1 MKVIQMVSSLLPG
14 DAVGNDTLAIQRALL
29 EQGYETEIYF
39 GSATEKTNSLGK
51 PWDNLSLKKDD
62 VLLYHHAT
70 GSDMCYKLEKF
81 PCRKIL
87 LYHNITP
94 PEFFEGIS
102 KGTQRATQ
110 AGLRCT
116 RYLADKMDY
125 CLADSEYNKQD
136 LLSMGY
142 TCPID
147 VRPILIPFSDY
158 EQEPDAA
165 TLEKYRDGVTNIL
178 FVGRI
183 APNKKFEDIIRAF
196 YYYKTQKNPNSR
208 LILVGSCGGMENYQQ
223 ALEQYVRQLGLEQ
236 SVVFS
241 GHVSFPEILAF
252 YHAADLF
259 LCMSEHEGFCVP
271 LVEAMF
277 FGVPIVAYDSTA
289 IPSTLGGSGILLK
302 EKSPVFA
309 GEVMHR
315 VLTDEQLK
323 TQVIAEQK
331 KRLQDFSY
339 EKVSEQL
346 IAYLQAFFAGGGG
359 NK

>member
-1 MKVIQMVSSLLPG
+1 MRVIQIVSALLPG
-14 DAVGNDTLAIQRALL
+14 DAVGNDALAIQRMLQ
-29 EQGYETEIYF
+29 EQGYETGIYYHN
-39 GSATEKTNSLGK
+39 AHEKTAALGK
-51 PWDNLSLKKDD
+51 NREHLRLTEQD

-70 GSDMCYKLEKF
+70 GDDICYQMEKF
-81 PCRKIL
+81 PCRKVMV
-87 LYHNITP
+87 YHNITP
-94 PEFFEGIS
+94 PEFFEGFS
-102 KGTQRATQ
+102 KEVQRGTRA
-110 AGLRCT
+110 GIRCT
-116 RYLADKMDY
+116 QYLADKMDY

-136 LLSMGY
+136 LLRMGY

-165 TLEKYRDGVTNIL
+165 TLKKYRDGVTNIL

-183 APNKKFEDIIRAF
+183 APNKKFEDIIRVF

-223 ALEQYVRQLGLEQ
+223 ALEEYAKELGIRE

-241 GHVSFPEILAF
+241 GHVSFPQILAF

-277 FGVPIVAYDSTA
+277 FGVPIVAYASTA
-289 IPSTLGGSGILLK
+289 IPSTLGGSGALVQ
-302 EKSPVFA
+302 EKDPVFV
-309 GEVMHR
+309 GELMHR
-315 VLTDEQLK
+315 ILSDEQLK
-323 TQVIAEQK
+323 AQLIAGQK
-331 KRLQDFSY
+331 KRLEDFSY
-339 EKVSEQL
+339 EKISAQL
-346 IAYLQAFFAGGGG
+346 AAYLRAFIGRE
-359 NK
+359 

>member
-1 MKVIQMVSSLLPG
+1 MRVIQMVSALLPG
-14 DAVGNDTLAIQRALL
+14 DAVGNDALAIQRMLL
-29 EQGYETEIYF
+29 EQGYETGIYYH
-39 GSATEKTNSLGK
+39 SAHQKTAALGQNREHLRLTEQ
-51 PWDNLSLKKDD
+51 DI
-62 VLLYHHAT
+62 LLYHHAT
-70 GSDMCYKLEKF
+70 GDDICYQMQDF
-81 PCRKIL
+81 PCRKVMI
-87 LYHNITP
+87 YHNITP
-94 PEFFEGIS
+94 PEFFEGFS
-102 KGTQRATQ
+102 KETQRGTR
-110 AGLRCT
+110 AGIRCT
-116 RYLADKMDY
+116 QYLADKMDY
-125 CLADSEYNKQD
+125 CLAVSEFNKQD
-136 LLSMGY
+136 LLRMGY

-158 EQEPDAA
+158 EQKPDAA

-183 APNKKFEDIIRAF
+183 APNKKFEDLIRAF

-277 FGVPIVAYDSTA
+277 FGVPIVAYASTA
-289 IPSTLGGSGILLK
+289 IPSTLGGSGFLLK
-302 EKSPVFA
+302 QKDPILA

-323 TQVIAEQK
+323 AQLIAGQK
-331 KRLQDFSY
+331 KRLEDFSY
-339 EKVSEQL
+339 EKISAQL
-346 IAYLQAFFAGGGG
+346 SAYLRAFIGRE
-359 NK
+359 